1 MTSQPMK
8 LGGVLLACDQ
18 NSKYLGFWPFVRAAW
33 QQIVGIPVMLVFIG
47 EAIPDHLKDDPCVSL
62 FRWPT
67 SGPSWPTATVAQVIR
82 ILLPALVRSD
92 DAILISDMD
101 CAPLN
106 GRFFH
111 QEVARGQDG
120 QFLTT
125 LAPMDHER
133 QIAIMYCA
141 AQPKTWADLFG
152 IHSIDDVYQTLH
164 LWAATCPADG
174 SHGGTG
180 WTTDQTMLYKRVKD
194 WQGACP
200 HRLALSTW
208 DYQYPRL
215 CRSMTAEWISG
226 LTPELRSRLF
236 HGYYIDFH
244 MPSHEL
250 CRNQITE
257 IIDFARAVA
266 RSPGRWR

>member
-1 MTSQPMK
+1 MK
-8 LGGVLLACDQ
+8 LGGVLLAC
-18 NSKYLGFWPFVRAAW
+18 NENTKYLHYWPFIKNAW
-33 QQIVGIPVMLVFIG
+33 NSIVGIPALMVFVG
-47 EAIPDHLKDDPCVSL
+47 EQIPEHLRDDPCVSL
-62 FRWPT
+62 FKYPKG
-67 SGPSWPTATVAQVIR
+67 GPWPTATVAQVIR
-82 ILLPALVRSD
+82 LLMPALIQSD
-92 DAILISDMD
+92 DAVLISDMD

-125 LAPMDHER
+125 MAPMDHER
-133 QIAIMYCA
+133 QVAIMYCA
-141 AQPKTWADLFG
+141 AQPKTWRDMFG
-152 IHSIDDVYQTLH
+152 INHLSDIYQVLE
-164 LWAATCPADG
+164 LWAASYPADG
-174 SHGGTG
+174 SHSGKG
-180 WTTDQTMLYKRVKD
+180 WCTDQLILYKRVQD
-194 WQGACP
+194 WKGACP

-215 CRSMTAEWISG
+215 CRSMSAEWISG

-244 MPSHEL
+244 MPPHEL

-257 IIDFARAVA
+257 VLAFAKEVA
-266 RSPGRWR
+266 RHPGRWR